1 MSTTWIRAGIMTV
14 ADILTPEGIVSFQS
28 VCKLTGEVSN
38 RVLQY
43 NVIHAA
49 VHYRLRDFDNE
60 ALNVKLTDVSL
71 FHGQKIYT
79 VSNFR
84 ENIVEMKNAEPC
96 SIVVKTTT
104 TKQQQHGC

>member
-1 MSTTWIRAGIMTV
+1 M

-84 ENIVEMKNAEPC
+84 ENIVEMKNDIFFFFFFLRTFYF
-96 SIVVKTTT
+96 SVGK
-104 TKQQQHGC
+104 QQHGC